1 MSNASRFAALVG
13 LAASIP
19 LVGTHS
25 HAAEVMATKTLG
37 AYRVDLHVLPAEPY
51 VTKDEVA
58 SKHVT
63 AGMEIEGGA
72 PPVMPDAA
80 THPNHHLFV
89 YVLDKKTGH
98 ALTNAT
104 IAMKFAPAGKPDSTA
119 VDVPIV
125 IMQMIAMGPEATH
138 WGNNVTM
145 PDGRYQVTVNING
158 EIGTFN
164 VKVSDAPSSMP
175 VMGKMKM

>member
-1 MSNASRFAALVG
+1 MLPLSFGAQSRCILSGRYKYRDRLMSNVSRFAALIG

-72 PPVMPDAA
+72 PPVMSDAA
-80 THPNHHLFV
+80 THPNHHLIIFV
-89 YVLDKKTGH
+89 VDKTPH
-98 ALTNAT
+98 R
-104 IAMKFAPAGKPDSTA
+104 TA
-119 VDVPIV
+119 
-125 IMQMIAMGPEATH
+125 
-138 WGNNVTM
+138 
-145 PDGRYQVTVNING
+145 
-158 EIGTFN
+158 
-164 VKVSDAPSSMP
+164 
-175 VMGKMKM
+175 